1 MERHTHRRMPAVP
14 LKCPMFDILIRNG
27 RVVDGSGL
35 PWFAADVGITG
46 DRIAA
51 VGKIGVAPAQQ
62 TIDATG
68 KVVCPGFVDA
78 HVHGDLALLA
88 DPLHEPGVRQGV
100 TTHVLGQ
107 DGVAFAPGS
116 LTTQQYM
123 RQYTAGFNGN
133 FPTPDRQWSTVA
145 EYLSQFDGQCSIN
158 VCTLIP
164 NGNVRMEVMGL
175 DPRKPSMDE
184 LKQMRAIVREGME
197 QGAVGLSS
205 GLDYVPSIYADEDEL
220 TALCEEIAPF
230 GGIYVTHMR
239 GYNEQKAPTALA
251 EVFNIGKR
259 AGCGVHVSHF
269 NCLADQTIPLLDFAR
284 RDGVDVTF
292 DLYCY
297 LYGST
302 IVAMIALPPEVLE
315 GGITA
320 TVARLKDPSV
330 RQQLEVAFANPRFPI
345 ETMRLASLPHP
356 DWKQYEGMTLLEASG
371 LAHPERPGRGSNLLP
386 VTDTLGSPSI
396 RKLVDFTCDLLIA
409 TNLAAGCVVRH
420 FLARQEFDITRLMR
434 HPLMMAGSD
443 GIYVGGHPHPR
454 GTGCFA
460 RYLGHH
466 VRNGDWSL
474 EEAVMKCS
482 YHTARRFGLKDRG
495 LIREGLAA
503 DVVVFDPEIIADRS
517 TYDDGTALAVGV
529 EHVLVNGTP
538 VLLHG
543 KRTPARPGK
552 GLKRQ

>member
-1 MERHTHRRMPAVP
+1 
-14 LKCPMFDILIRNG
+14 MFELIIRNG

-35 PWFAADVGITG
+35 PWYYADVGIRG

-51 VGKIGVAPAQQ
+51 VGQLGAAQAAQ
-62 TIDATG
+62 VIDAAG
-68 KVVCPGFVDA
+68 KVVAPGLVDA

-88 DPLHEPGVRQGV
+88 DPLHEQGVRQGV

-116 LTTQQYM
+116 VPTQTYM

-133 FPTPDRQWSTVA
+133 FPTPGREWRTVTK
-145 EYLSQFDGQCSIN
+145 YLSQFDDQCSIN
-158 VCTLIP
+158 ACTLIP

-175 DPRKPSMDE
+175 DPRQPSVDE
-184 LKQMRAIVREGME
+184 LKKMRGIVREGME

-239 GYNEQKAPTALA
+239 GYNEQKAPAALR

-259 AGCGVHVSHF
+259 AHCGVHVSHF
-269 NCLADQTIPLLDFAR
+269 NCLAEQTIPLLEAAR
-284 RDGVDVTF
+284 REGVDVTF

-297 LYGST
+297 LHGST
-302 IVAMIALPPEVLE
+302 IVAMLTLPPELLE
-315 GGITA
+315 GGIIP
-320 TVARLKDPSV
+320 TVSRLKNPTV
-330 RQQLEVAFANPRFPI
+330 RQELEAVFSNPRFPI
-345 ETMRLASLPHP
+345 ETIRLASLPH
-356 DWKQYEGMTLLEASG
+356 DSYRHLEGLTLPEAAGTAGQS
-371 LAHPERPGRGSNLLP
+371 L
-386 VTDTLGSPSI
+386 I
-396 RKLVDFTCDLLIA
+396 DFTCDLLIA
-409 TNLAAGCVVRH
+409 TNLAAGCVIRH
-420 FLARQEFDITRLMR
+420 FAARQESDILRLMR

-443 GIYVGGHPHPR
+443 GIYVGGRPHPR

-482 YHTARRFGLKDRG
+482 SHAARRFGLKDRG
-495 LIREGLAA
+495 LLRAGLSA
-503 DVVVFDPEIIADRS
+503 DVIVFDADTIEDRS
-517 TYDDGTALAVGV
+517 TYEDGKSLAAGL
-529 EHVLVNGTP
+529 EHVLVNGKP
-538 VLLHG
+538 VLLNRE
-543 KRTPARPGK
+543 RTPARPGR
-552 GLKRQ
+552 GLKRA